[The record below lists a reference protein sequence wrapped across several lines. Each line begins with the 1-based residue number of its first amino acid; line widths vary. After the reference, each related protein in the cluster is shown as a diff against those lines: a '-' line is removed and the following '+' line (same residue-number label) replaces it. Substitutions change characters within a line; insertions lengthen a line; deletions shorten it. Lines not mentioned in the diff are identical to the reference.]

1 MFAVAEAFTI
11 RESRRSGR
19 GIFAQRPLPSGTLF
33 WKERPLAAVSKQVD
47 DGLRCDHCFV
57 LFSGKQL
64 KRFQLPD
71 AAVDP
76 SSVHACAGHD
86 ADESCGTLS
95 RYCSADCKTQ
105 SYEAHHSIVCK
116 LGQPGERLLEYCAAH
131 NVRYPL
137 IARDL
142 VAGSLLSGK
151 EFMPYWARINALC
164 YATPLEEE
172 GDTDVKDPSWEE
184 EYGLL
189 AEAYRYVLGEDA
201 FTKIFSTVLDY
212 SFYEA
217 LMRRLHIN
225 MMRLSSPS
233 HAPAIALFHTASLL
247 NHSCVPNVTVD
258 FSCGEATF
266 STSRDV
272 ETGEELSLCYLAEPD
287 AMSVEDRVE
296 ELYTNYG
303 FRCNCPMCAPAAN

>member
-1 MFAVAEAFTI
+1 MHAPGMMRIGAGRSHDIAVQTVRRRATRRTI
-11 RESRRSGR
+11 VSCASLGSLGSGCSR
-19 GIFAQRPLPSGTLF
+19 
-33 WKERPLAAVSKQVD
+33 
-47 DGLRCDHCFV
+47 
-57 LFSGKQL
+57 
-64 KRFQLPD
+64 
-71 AAVDP
+71 
-76 SSVHACAGHD
+76 
-86 ADESCGTLS
+86 
-95 RYCSADCKTQ
+95 
-105 SYEAHHSIVCK
+105 
-116 LGQPGERLLEYCAAH
+116 YCAAH

-217 LMRRLHIN
+217 LMRGCTSSAKVE
-225 MMRLSSPS
+225 LSSPS
-233 HAPAIALFHTASLL
+233 HTCNRAVHTTSLL

-258 FSCGEATF
+258 FSCGEGYIFDVA
-266 STSRDV
+266 RCV